1 MIRLLPIAADN
12 LFDICELTTNPDG
25 LPTPVE
31 GCLCCNG
38 SSIAEA
44 CYFPDMV
51 PLGIYADDVPVGFV
65 MYRHRS
71 GESSAMLLRLMIDHR
86 FQHRGYGRQALR
98 LTLDRL
104 RRAGVRQVTLG
115 VDDANRIAKRLY
127 ASFGFV
133 FTGTVEKGEQIYR
146 LEWETPVGGP
156 ANQAGPP
163 TGCLRAPVP
172 GRRRAY
178 E

>member
-31 GCLCCNG
+31 GYLCCNG

-163 TGCLRAPVP
+163 TGCL
-172 GRRRAY
+172 
-178 E
+178 